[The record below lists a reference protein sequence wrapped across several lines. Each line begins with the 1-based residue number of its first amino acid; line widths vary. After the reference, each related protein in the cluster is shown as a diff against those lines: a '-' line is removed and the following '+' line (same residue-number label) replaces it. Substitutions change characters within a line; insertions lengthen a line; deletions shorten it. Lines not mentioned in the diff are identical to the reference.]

1 MQKCNEKRLPSN
13 EPKGEPQRIGSV
25 KIFDREQS
33 GTCSY
38 SVNHKTLKIYI
49 YIYRSNNNN
58 ICTQTRKVYVYINIC
73 ICRQKKRQLCQ

>member
-49 YIYRSNNNN
+49 YIY
-58 ICTQTRKVYVYINIC
+58 IEVIIIIYVHKHVRYMYI
-73 ICRQKKRQLCQ
+73 

>member
-38 SVNHKTLKIYI
+38 SVNQKTLKIYI
-49 YIYRSNNNN
+49 YIY
-58 ICTQTRKVYVYINIC
+58 IEVIIIIYVHKHVRYMYI
-73 ICRQKKRQLCQ
+73 